1 MWYFIDFFLGFFVV
15 AVTCILGVIAI
26 IVQKVCSS
34 GHFIG
39 VSGICFKLL
48 NIPKGFL
55 EGAG

>member
-1 MWYFIDFFLGFFVV
+1 MVG
-15 AVTCILGVIAI
+15 VTCILGVIAI

-48 NIPKGFL
+48 NITKRVS
-55 EGAG
+55 